1 MKIAFVVGTR
11 PEIIKM
17 APVVRACL
25 DRGVPYLL
33 LHTGQHYSFE
43 LDGVFFAELGLPAP
57 HRNLEV
63 GSGSQSYQ
71 LAAVIEG
78 LAPVLVEERPDVV
91 LVEGDTNSVLAA
103 ALAANKSGI
112 AVGHVEAGLRSYDR
126 RMPEELNRVLTDH
139 LADWLFAPTPGA
151 RDILRGEGLPASRI
165 HVTGNTVVDELLL
178 QRLRADR
185 PGLAE
190 RFGVT
195 PGRYALATV
204 HRAENVD
211 DDGRLRSILAGLDA
225 AGRALGIPVLAAF
238 HPRTTARM
246 AALGLAASGTL
257 RGLPPLGYLDFL
269 GLHAAAALMLTDSGG
284 LQEEACCLRVPC
296 VTLRDNT
303 ERPESVAV
311 GANVLAGAETEAI
324 VACARAMAAKP
335 RTWENPFG
343 DGMSGLRIVDLLTG
357 RG

>member
-1 MKIAFVVGTR
+1 MKIAIVVGTR

-246 AALGLAASGTL
+246 AALGLTASGTV

>member
-1 MKIAFVVGTR
+1 MKIAIVVGTR

>member
-1 MKIAFVVGTR
+1 MKIAIVVGTR

-78 LAPVLVEERPDVV
+78 LAPLLVEERPDVV

-246 AALGLAASGTL
+246 AALGLTASGTV

>member
-1 MKIAFVVGTR
+1 MKIAIVVGTR

-246 AALGLAASGTL
+246 AALGLTASGTV

-284 LQEEACCLRVPC
+284 LQEEACCLGVPC

-311 GANVLAGAETEAI
+311 GANVLAGADTEAI

>member
-1 MKIAFVVGTR
+1 MKIAIVVGTR

-211 DDGRLRSILAGLDA
+211 DDGRLRSILDGLDA

>member
-1 MKIAFVVGTR
+1 MKIAIVVGTR

-246 AALGLAASGTL
+246 AALGLTASGTV

-311 GANVLAGAETEAI
+311 GANVLAGADTEAI

>member
-1 MKIAFVVGTR
+1 MKIAIVVGTR

-246 AALGLAASGTL
+246 AALGLTASGTV

-311 GANVLAGAETEAI
+311 GANLLAGADAEAI

>member
-1 MKIAFVVGTR
+1 VKIAIVVGTR

-25 DRGVPYLL
+25 DGGVPYLL

-246 AALGLAASGTL
+246 AALGLTASGTV